1 MNRFS
6 QSLLLVI
13 GMGLGVNAAAIELVP
28 LNDVTLLPSPF
39 LHAQETNKNYLM
51 ALDVEKLLAPFRR
64 EAGLPFKETYGN
76 WESTGL
82 DGHMG
87 GHYVSALAL
96 MFASTRDKD
105 VLERLNYVIAE
116 LKKCQNKI
124 GSGYIGGI
132 PASNKMWSEI
142 AKGDI
147 RADNFSTNER
157 WVPWYNLH
165 KIYAGLRDAY
175 LYADNADAK
184 KMLVKL
190 SNWTIELTNTLSP
203 EQMQTMLRTEHGGM
217 NEVFVDVASI
227 TGDKKYL
234 ALAKA
239 FSHQAILQPLENAKD
254 QLTGLHANTQIP
266 KVIGFK
272 RYADATSNP
281 DWNKAAE
288 FFWQTVVDK
297 RTVAI
302 GGNSVKEHFHDTA
315 DFTSMIHEVEGPET
329 CNTYN
334 MLRLTELLYLSSEN
348 QSAGNQSPDNKSS
361 GSQSSNTKV
370 VPQIKYVDYYERA
383 LYNHILGSQNPST
396 GGFVYFT
403 PMRPNHYRVY
413 SQVHDGMWCC
423 VGSGLESHSKYAEF
437 IYARD
442 KKTKQLPDVFINL
455 FIPSSMEWKEQGISL
470 TQHTLFP
477 DEAATQIVIDKS
489 AHFRLQLRYPNWVEQ
504 GKLELSVNG
513 KKMDVQQ
520 QPGDYIALE
529 RRWKKGDK
537 VELTLPMHTELEQ
550 MPDGSNYYAILH
562 GPIVLAAKTQPY
574 ANEQLAYFADD
585 SRMGHIAHGKMC
597 PLEAAPFLLGNSSE
611 FIQQLKPVAGKP
623 LTFNASGLINGQN
636 LQGVELIPFF
646 RLHESRYAIYLPYAS
661 AADVEKARA
670 KAAADEQQRI
680 ELYARTIDQITP
692 GEQQPE
698 SDHFYKGEQ
707 SETGIYNGR
716 HWRHTR
722 AWFSYELNDKKHEAK
737 ILQITYAGVDAGR
750 RFEILLNNVVIA
762 KVKSVASD
770 QDFFTVDY
778 PIPARLVEKSKGKYT
793 LKFVAAEGSIAG
805 GIYGVRLLH

>member
-1 MNRFS
+1 MNQLTKRLFF
-6 QSLLLVI
+6 VI
-13 GMGLGVNAAAIELVP
+13 GVGLGFNAAALELVP
-28 LNDVTLLPSPF
+28 LHNVTLLSGPF
-39 LHAQETNKNYLM
+39 LQAQNTNKDYLM

-96 MFASTRDKD
+96 MYASTGDKD
-105 VLERLNYVIAE
+105 VLKRLDYVIAE
-116 LKKCQNKI
+116 LKKCQDKL
-124 GSGYIGGI
+124 GDGYIGGI
-132 PASNKMWSEI
+132 PDSKKMWSEI
-142 AKGDI
+142 ARGDI

-175 LYADNADAK
+175 IYAHNDDAK

-190 SNWTIELTNTLSP
+190 SDWTIELTKNLSP

-217 NEVFVDVASI
+217 NEVFVDVAQI

-234 ALAKA
+234 ILAEA
-239 FSHQAILQPLENAKD
+239 FSHQTILQPLEKQQD

-272 RYADATSNP
+272 RYADATNNN

-288 FFWQTVVDK
+288 FFWQTVIDK

-315 DFTSMIHEVEGPET
+315 DFTSMINEVEGPET

-334 MLRLTELLYLSSEN
+334 MLKLTELLYLSS
-348 QSAGNQSPDNKSS
+348 
-361 GSQSSNTKV
+361 GSKHA
-370 VPQIKYVDYYERA
+370 PQMTAPQTKYVDYYERA
-383 LYNHILGSQNPST
+383 LYNHILSSQNPAN

-403 PMRPNHYRVY
+403 PIRPNHYRVY

-442 KKTKQLPDVFINL
+442 KKAKQLPEIFINL
-455 FIPSSMEWKEQGISL
+455 FIPSRMVWKEQGISL
-470 TQHTLFP
+470 TQNTLFP
-477 DEAATQIVIDKS
+477 DAETTAIVIEKS
-489 AHFRLQLRYPNWVEQ
+489 ARFRLQLRYPGWVAAGE
-504 GKLELSVNG
+504 LELRVNG
-513 KKMDVQQ
+513 KKVDVQQ
-520 QPGDYIALE
+520 QPGDFIALE

-537 VELTLPMHTELEQ
+537 VELTLPMHSELEK

-562 GPIVLAAKTQPY
+562 GPIVLAAKTQPF
-574 ANEQLAYFADD
+574 ANEKVNYFSDD
-585 SRMGHIAHGKMC
+585 SRMGHIASGQMC
-597 PLEAAPFLLGNSSE
+597 PLEAAPFLLGNSKE

-623 LTFNASGLINGQN
+623 LTFNASGLINGQQMQN
-636 LQGVELIPFF
+636 IELSPFF
-646 RLHESRYAIYLPYAS
+646 RLHESRYAIYWPYT
-661 AADVEKARA
+661 AAVDVEKARA
-670 KAAADEQQRI
+670 KAATDEKERI
-680 ELYARTIDQITP
+680 ALLAKIIDQVAP

-707 SETGIYNGR
+707 SEAGLYNGR
-716 HWRHTR
+716 HWRHSH
-722 AWFSYELNDKKHEAK
+722 AWFSYELNDKNSEAK
-737 ILQITYAGVDAGR
+737 LLQITYAGVDAGR
-750 RFEILLNNVVIA
+750 KFEIHLNDVVIA
-762 KVKSVASD
+762 KIESTGNAKE
-770 QDFFTVDY
+770 FFTVDY
-778 PIPARLVEKSKGKYT
+778 VIPPGLVTKAKGKYT
-793 LKFVAAEGSIAG
+793 LKFVAAPGSVAG
-805 GIYGVRLLH
+805 GIYGVRLLR

>member
-1 MNRFS
+1 MNRVTKH
-6 QSLLLVI
+6 LLFIAVLA
-13 GMGLGVNAAAIELVP
+13 LGGKVSALELVP
-28 LNDVTLLPSPF
+28 LHDVTLLPSPF
-39 LHAQETNKNYLM
+39 LHAQNTNKDYLM
-51 ALDVEKLLAPFRR
+51 SLDVEKLLAPFRR

-96 MFASTRDKD
+96 MYASTRDKA
-105 VLERLNYVIAE
+105 VLERLDYVIAE
-116 LKKCQNKI
+116 LKKCQDKI

-132 PASNKMWSEI
+132 PDSKKMWDEI

-175 LYADNADAK
+175 LYADSADAK

-190 SNWTIELTNTLSP
+190 SDWTIELTKKLSP

-217 NEVFVDVASI
+217 NEIFVDVAEI

-234 ALAKA
+234 KLAEA
-239 FSHQAILQPLENAKD
+239 FSHQAILQPLEKSQD

-272 RYADATSNP
+272 RYADATNNP
-281 DWNKAAE
+281 EWNRAAE
-288 FFWQTVVDK
+288 FFWQTVIDK

-302 GGNSVKEHFHDTA
+302 GGNSVKEHFHNTH
-315 DFTSMIHEVEGPET
+315 DFSPMVNEVEGPET

-334 MLRLTELLYLSSEN
+334 MLKLTELLYLSSAEP
-348 QSAGNQSPDNKSS
+348 SA
-361 GSQSSNTKV
+361 
-370 VPQIKYVDYYERA
+370 PQMTAPQTKYVDYYERA
-383 LYNHILGSQNPST
+383 LYNHILGSQNPTT

-403 PMRPNHYRVY
+403 PMRPNHYRIY
-413 SQVHDGMWCC
+413 SQVHEGMWCC

-437 IYARD
+437 IYARH
-442 KKTKQLPDVFINL
+442 KKAKQHPDVFINL
-455 FIPSSMEWKEQGISL
+455 FIPSKIQWKEQGVSL
-470 TQHTLFP
+470 TQTTLFP
-477 DEAATQIVIDKS
+477 DDAATQIVIDKS
-489 AHFRLQLRYPNWVEQ
+489 ARFNLHLRYPNWVEQ
-504 GKLELSVNG
+504 GRLELRING
-513 KKMDVQQ
+513 KKVEVNQL
-520 QPGDYIALE
+520 PGGYIALE

-537 VELTLPMHTELEQ
+537 VELTLPMHTELEK

-562 GPIVLAAKTQPY
+562 GPIVLAAKTQPF
-574 ANEQLAYFADD
+574 ANEQLNYFADD

-597 PLEAAPFLLGNSSE
+597 PLEVAPFLLGNSRE

-636 LQGVELIPFF
+636 LQQIELIPFF
-646 RLHESRYAIYLPYAS
+646 RLHESRYAIYWPYTA
-661 AADVEKARA
+661 AADLEQARA
-670 KAAADEQQRI
+670 KAAADEQARI
-680 ELYARTIDQITP
+680 ALQAKTIDQVAP

-722 AWFSYELNDKKHEAK
+722 AWFSYDLNDKQQEAK
-737 ILQITYAGVDAGR
+737 TLQITYAGIDSGR
-750 RFEILLNNVVIA
+750 RFAIQLNGVVIA
-762 KVKSVASD
+762 KVNSQANSKE
-770 QDFFTVDY
+770 FFTVDY
-778 PIPARLVEKSKGKYT
+778 AIPAGLVKNAKGKYT
-793 LKFVAAEGSIAG
+793 LKFVAEPGSVAG
-805 GIYGVRLLH
+805 GIYGVRLLRD

>member
-1 MNRFS
+1 MNLLNACRVIALGFS
-6 QSLLLVI
+6 IYIAPVFSL
-13 GMGLGVNAAAIELVP
+13 ELVP
-28 LNDVTLLPSPF
+28 LRDVQLLESPF
-39 LHAQETNKNYLM
+39 LHAQNTNKNYLM

-96 MFASTRDKD
+96 MYASTRDKA
-105 VLERLNYVIAE
+105 VLERLDYVIAE
-116 LKKCQNKI
+116 LKKCQDKI

-175 LYADNADAK
+175 IYANSVDAK

-190 SNWTIELTNTLSP
+190 SDWTIELTKTLSP
-203 EQMQTMLRTEHGGM
+203 EQMQAMLRTEHGGM
-217 NEVFVDVASI
+217 NEIFVDVAEI

-234 ALAKA
+234 ALAQA
-239 FSHQAILQPLENAKD
+239 FSHQAILQPLEKSHD
-254 QLTGLHANTQIP
+254 HLTGLHANTQIP

-272 RYADATSNP
+272 RYADATNNP
-281 DWNKAAE
+281 EWKRAAE
-288 FFWQTVVDK
+288 FFWQTVIDK

-302 GGNSVKEHFHDTA
+302 GGNSVKEHFHDTQ
-315 DFTSMIHEVEGPET
+315 DFSPMVNEVEGPET

-334 MLRLTELLYLSSEN
+334 MLKLTELLYLSS
-348 QSAGNQSPDNKSS
+348 GNQSFDNQAS
-361 GSQSSNTKV
+361 GLKNS
-370 VPQIKYVDYYERA
+370 PQLKYVDYYERA
-383 LYNHILGSQNPST
+383 LYNHILGSQNPTT

-442 KKTKQLPDVFINL
+442 KKPKKDADVFVNL
-455 FIPSSMEWKEQGISL
+455 FIPSQMEWKEQGISL
-470 TQHTLFP
+470 TQTTLFP
-477 DEAATQIVIDKS
+477 DEAATQIVIDES
-489 AHFRLQLRYPNWVEQ
+489 ARFSLHLRYPNWVEQ
-504 GKLELSVNG
+504 GKLELRING
-513 KKMDVQQ
+513 KKANVTQL
-520 QPGDYIALE
+520 PGDYIALK
-529 RRWKKGDK
+529 RRWKKGDI
-537 VELTLPMHTELEQ
+537 VELTLPMHTELEK

-562 GPIVLAAKTQPY
+562 GPIVLAAKTQPF
-574 ANEQLAYFADD
+574 ANEQLDYFADD
-585 SRMGHIAHGKMC
+585 SRMGHIAQGKMC
-597 PLEAAPFLLGNSSE
+597 PLEAAPFLLGNSRE

-636 LQGVELIPFF
+636 LQQIELIPFF
-646 RLHESRYAIYLPYAS
+646 RLHESRYAIYWPYTT
-661 AADVEKARA
+661 AANLEKSRA
-670 KAAADEQQRI
+670 KAAADEQ
-680 ELYARTIDQITP
+680 ARLTLQAKTIDQVAP

-707 SETGIYNGR
+707 SETGIYKGR
-716 HWRHTR
+716 HWRHAR
-722 AWFSYELNDKKHEAK
+722 AWFSYELNDKQQEAK
-737 ILQITYAGVDAGR
+737 TLRITYAGIDSGR
-750 RFEILLNNVVIA
+750 RFEIWLNDVVIA
-762 KVKSVASD
+762 KVRSQANS

-778 PIPARLVEKSKGKYT
+778 AIPAKLVKSAKGKYT
-793 LKFVAAEGSIAG
+793 LKFVAETGSIAG
-805 GIYGVRLLH
+805 GVYGVRLLRE

>member
-1 MNRFS
+1 MNLFNVCRALALGFS
-6 QSLLLVI
+6 VFIAPVSAL
-13 GMGLGVNAAAIELVP
+13 ELVP
-28 LNDVTLLPSPF
+28 LRDVQLLESPF
-39 LHAQETNKNYLM
+39 LHAQNINKQYLM
-51 ALDVEKLLAPFRR
+51 SLDAEKLLAPFRR
-64 EAGLPFKETYGN
+64 EAGLPFKTTYGN

-96 MFASTRDKD
+96 MYASTRDKD
-105 VLERLNYVIAE
+105 VLKRLNYVIAE
-116 LKKCQNKI
+116 LKKCQDKM
-124 GSGYIGGI
+124 GSGYLGGI
-132 PASNKMWSEI
+132 PDSNKIWGEI

-175 LYADNADAK
+175 LYAENDDAK

-190 SNWTIELTNTLSP
+190 SDWTITLTKTLSP
-203 EQMQTMLRTEHGGM
+203 EKMQSMLRTEHGGM
-217 NEVFVDVASI
+217 NEIFVDVAQI

-234 ALAKA
+234 ALAEA
-239 FSHQAILQPLENAKD
+239 FSHHAILQPLEKEQD

-272 RYADATSNP
+272 RYADATNNSE
-281 DWNKAAE
+281 WNKAAE
-288 FFWQTVVDK
+288 FFWQTVIDK

-315 DFTSMIHEVEGPET
+315 DFASMIHEVEGPET

-334 MLRLTELLYLSSEN
+334 MLKLTELLYLSS
-348 QSAGNQSPDNKSS
+348 
-361 GSQSSNTKV
+361 GSQSSAFTPTPKM
-370 VPQIKYVDYYERA
+370 KYVDYYERA
-383 LYNHILGSQNPST
+383 LYNHILGSQNPTT

-423 VGSGLESHSKYAEF
+423 VGSGLESHSKYSEF

-442 KKTKQLPDVFINL
+442 KKSKQNPAVFINL
-455 FIPSSMEWKEQGISL
+455 FISSHMEWKEQGISL
-470 TQHTLFP
+470 TQKTLFP
-477 DEAATQIVIDKS
+477 DEAATKIVIGKS
-489 AHFRLQLRYPNWVEQ
+489 AHFRLHLRYPNWVAQ
-504 GKLELSVNG
+504 GKLELRVNG
-513 KKMDVQQ
+513 KKEKVQQ
-520 QPGDYIALE
+520 QPGEYIALE

-562 GPIVLAAKTQPY
+562 GPIVLAAKTQPFTS
-574 ANEQLAYFADD
+574 EQLNYFSDD

-597 PLEAAPFLLGNSSE
+597 PLEAAPFLLGNTSE
-611 FIQQLKPVAGKP
+611 FIRQLKPVAGKS

-636 LQGVELIPFF
+636 LQHIELIPFF
-646 RLHESRYAIYLPYAS
+646 RLHESRYAIYWPYTT
-661 AADVEKARA
+661 AADLEKSRA
-670 KAAADEQQRI
+670 KAAADEKMRI
-680 ELYARTIDQITP
+680 TLQAKTIDQVTP

-707 SETGIYNGR
+707 SETGLYNGR
-716 HWRHTR
+716 HWRHSH
-722 AWFSYELNDKKHEAK
+722 AWFSYELNDKQREAK
-737 ILQITYAGVDAGR
+737 VLQITYAGIDAGR
-750 RFEILLNNVVIA
+750 RFEIRLNDVLLANIESKGNS
-762 KVKSVASD
+762 KE
-770 QDFFTVDY
+770 FFTVDY
-778 PIPARLVEKSKGKYT
+778 AIPQALVKESGGTYT
-793 LKFVAAEGSIAG
+793 LKFIAAPGSVAG
-805 GIYGVRLLH
+805 GIYGVRLLRN

>member
-1 MNRFS
+1 MNRLMKR
-6 QSLLLVI
+6 LLFVI
-13 GMGLGVNAAAIELVP
+13 GIGVSVNASALELVP
-28 LNDVTLLPSPF
+28 LNNVTLLPSPF
-39 LHAQETNKNYLM
+39 LQAQNTNKDYLM

-64 EAGLPFKETYGN
+64 EAGLQFKETYGN

-96 MFASTRDKD
+96 MYASTGDKE
-105 VLERLNYVIAE
+105 VLARLDYVVAE
-116 LKKCQNKI
+116 LKKCQDKLGN
-124 GSGYIGGI
+124 GYIGGI
-132 PASNKMWSEI
+132 PDSKKMWSEI

-157 WVPWYNLH
+157 WVPWYNIH
-165 KIYAGLRDAY
+165 KVYAGLRDAY
-175 LYADNADAK
+175 IYAHNDDAK

-190 SNWTIELTNTLSP
+190 SDWTIELTKNLSP
-203 EQMQTMLRTEHGGM
+203 EQMQIMLRTEHGGM
-217 NEVFVDVASI
+217 NEIFVDVAQI

-234 ALAKA
+234 ALAEA
-239 FSHQAILQPLENAKD
+239 FSHQAILQPLEKQQD

-272 RYADATSNP
+272 RYADATNNS

-288 FFWQTVVDK
+288 FFWQTVIDK

-315 DFTSMIHEVEGPET
+315 DFEPMINEVEGPET

-334 MLRLTELLYLSSEN
+334 MLKLTELLYLSS
-348 QSAGNQSPDNKSS
+348 GTKQSP
-361 GSQSSNTKV
+361 QM
-370 VPQIKYVDYYERA
+370 KYVDYYERA
-383 LYNHILGSQNPST
+383 LYNHILGSQNPTT

-442 KKTKQLPDVFINL
+442 KKVRQSPEVFINL
-455 FIPSSMEWKEQGISL
+455 FIPSRMEWKEQGISL
-470 TQHTLFP
+470 TQNTLFP
-477 DEAATQIVIDKS
+477 DSEITSIVIEK
-489 AHFRLQLRYPNWVEQ
+489 AARFRLQLRYPGWVTA
-504 GKLELSVNG
+504 GKLELRVNG
-513 KKMDVQQ
+513 KKVEVQQ
-520 QPGDYIALE
+520 KPGDFIALE

-537 VELTLPMHTELEQ
+537 VELTLPMHSELEK

-562 GPIVLAAKTQPY
+562 GPIVLAAKTQPF
-574 ANEQLAYFADD
+574 ANEKINYFGDD
-585 SRMGHIAHGKMC
+585 SRMGHIASGQMC
-597 PLEAAPFLLGNSSE
+597 PLEAAPFLLGNSKE

-623 LTFNASGLINGQN
+623 LTFNASGLINGQQMQN
-636 LQGVELIPFF
+636 IELIPFF
-646 RLHESRYAIYLPYAS
+646 RLHESRYAIYWPYTT

-670 KAAADEQQRI
+670 KAAAAEKERI
-680 ELYARTIDQITP
+680 ALQAKTIDQVAP

-707 SETGIYNGR
+707 SEAGLYNGR

-722 AWFSYELNDKKHEAK
+722 AWFSYELNDKQSEAK
-737 ILQITYAGVDAGR
+737 TLQITYAGIDAGR
-750 RFEILLNNVVIA
+750 SFEIQMNGVVIA
-762 KVKSVASD
+762 KVESTGNAKE
-770 QDFFTVDY
+770 FFTVDY
-778 PIPARLVEKSKGKYT
+778 AIPAELVKTAKGKYT
-793 LKFVAAEGSIAG
+793 LKFVAVPGSVAG
-805 GIYGVRLLH
+805 GIYGVRLLR